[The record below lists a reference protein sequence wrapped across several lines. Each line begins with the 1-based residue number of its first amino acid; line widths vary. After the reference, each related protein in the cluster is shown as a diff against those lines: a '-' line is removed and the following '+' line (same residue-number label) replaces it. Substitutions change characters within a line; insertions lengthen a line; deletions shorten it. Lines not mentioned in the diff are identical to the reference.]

1 MYSRASAVL
10 FIALCCAG
18 PASANSIGTEHEA
31 PYEVCALCHSL
42 DGNSRMAKFPKLAG
56 QPAPYIE
63 KQLYDF
69 LEGRR
74 TNGGGQMAAIV
85 TEISTEDFAEVAA
98 WFASQTAPA
107 PNDQGDVGAGEA
119 AFRQLGCLSCHA
131 NGQLEDGTPHL
142 TAQHKIYL
150 KKQMTDFRDG
160 RRDNDLGAI
169 MRSAMTGISDAQIE
183 DLASYLSA
191 TQRGTP

>member
-1 MYSRASAVL
+1 MIMKASFVVL
-10 FIALCCAG
+10 FTVFCAG
-18 PASANSIGTEHEA
+18 PAFANSIGTEHDA

-85 TEISTEDFAEVAA
+85 TEISTDDFPIVAA
-98 WFASQTAPA
+98 WFAKQAAPA
-107 PNDQGDVGAGEA
+107 PSDHGDVGAGKA
-119 AFRQLGCLSCHA
+119 AFRQLGCISCHD
-131 NGQLEDGTPHL
+131 NGQINDAGPHL
-142 TAQHKIYL
+142 TAQHKVYL
-150 KKQMTDFRDG
+150 EKQMTDFREG
-160 RRDNDLGAI
+160 RRSNDLSAT
-169 MRSAMTGISDAQIE
+169 MRSTMNGVSNAQIE
-183 DLASYLSA
+183 QLAAYLAA
-191 TQRGTP
+191 TQRGTQ